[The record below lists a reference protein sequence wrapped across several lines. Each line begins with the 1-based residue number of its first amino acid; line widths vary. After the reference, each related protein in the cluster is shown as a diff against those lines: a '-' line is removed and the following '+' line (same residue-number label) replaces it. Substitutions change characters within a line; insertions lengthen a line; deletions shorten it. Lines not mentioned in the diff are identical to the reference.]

1 MAYSSVRQINDIFMA
16 DFKNFINSNNLEI
29 KNREDANNA
38 MKDFLNLRL
47 NSNNPAENYEDIN
60 PDLAIWTYSL
70 STTRDLLPYNNPG
83 YDIDKIIGEL
93 ISENYDRISLENP
106 EFANYIESNELLG
119 KYVTVLKEEKTD
131 VPETNEKE
139 DSGNLPDMEED
150 KEAAI
155 ASLYD
160 ENTEEQEL
168 PVIEESAVNPV
179 PVNEDKKER
188 KTVLNRTAKFAKIA
202 IPSALLIT
210 VLALIPQGGV
220 NTVDEPTEQNT
231 LTISEVTSKLANE
244 SGNTIE
250 NVGTNLSENVDLNES
265 NVESLITYED
275 YLACKGYIENLMS
288 VVESEDENYK
298 TSKTSL
304 SDTAAANI
312 PLMGLMDEA
321 SNGVSVN
328 EEFISGLQNDGYTV
342 PSNVNDIAVEN
353 SALAISYMLV
363 SHPNDIKLSDMVLG
377 ATDKEILD
385 GLQDRYNAI
394 LNASDENECKKALFN
409 LSEYE
414 EKNCGK
420 DGITH
425 IIGNEVVG
433 TVIPQVCANLS
444 NQNGWNLIT
453 SVPSESYVAGIAEDG
468 SLVEMKEES
477 VNQIT
482 MIDNEGNEIIDSG
495 ISLTEEDLNTIRQ
508 QVAGGNVNLS
518 IEGRGKFSSL
528 SSNPDLNARF
538 VDFGENSLG
547 ISSGLSVVK

>member
-1 MAYSSVRQINDIFMA
+1 
-16 DFKNFINSNNLEI
+16 
-29 KNREDANNA
+29 
-38 MKDFLNLRL
+38 
-47 NSNNPAENYEDIN
+47 
-60 PDLAIWTYSL
+60 
-70 STTRDLLPYNNPG
+70 
-83 YDIDKIIGEL
+83 
-93 ISENYDRISLENP
+93 
-106 EFANYIESNELLG
+106 
-119 KYVTVLKEEKTD
+119 
-131 VPETNEKE
+131 
-139 DSGNLPDMEED
+139 
-150 KEAAI
+150 
-155 ASLYD
+155 
-160 ENTEEQEL
+160 
-168 PVIEESAVNPV
+168 
-179 PVNEDKKER
+179 
-188 KTVLNRTAKFAKIA
+188 
-202 IPSALLIT
+202 
-210 VLALIPQGGV
+210 
-220 NTVDEPTEQNT
+220 
-231 LTISEVTSKLANE
+231 
-244 SGNTIE
+244 
-250 NVGTNLSENVDLNES
+250 
-265 NVESLITYED
+265 
-275 YLACKGYIENLMS
+275 
-288 VVESEDENYK
+288 
-298 TSKTSL
+298 
-304 SDTAAANI
+304 
-312 PLMGLMDEA
+312 MGLMDEA

-342 PSNVNDIAVEN
+342 PSNVNDILVEN

-377 ATDKEILD
+377 STDKEILD
-385 GLQDRYNAI
+385 GLQDRYNTV
-394 LNASDENECKKALFN
+394 LNARDENECKKALFN
-409 LSEYE
+409 LS
-414 EKNCGK
+414 
-420 DGITH
+420 D

>member
-1 MAYSSVRQINDIFMA
+1 MAYSSVRQINDVFMA
-16 DFKNFINSNNLEI
+16 DLKNYVNSNNLQI
-29 KNREDANNA
+29 KSKEDANNA
-38 MKDFLNLRL
+38 MRDFLNIRL
-47 NSNNPAENYEDIN
+47 NSNDDNDASQNYEDVN
-60 PDLAIWTYSL
+60 PDLAIWAYSL
-70 STTRDLLPYNNPG
+70 SQVKDLLPYGDNQG
-83 YDIDKIIGEL
+83 YNIDEIIGGL
-93 ISENYDRISLENP
+93 VKENYDRITKENP
-106 EFANYIESNELLG
+106 EFANYIESNEILG
-119 KYVTVLKEEKTD
+119 KYVTALKEEKTD
-131 VPETNEKE
+131 TPETNEKE
-139 DSGNLPDMEED
+139 DSENLPDMKED

-188 KTVLNRTAKFAKIA
+188 KTVLNKAAKFVKIA
-202 IPSALLIT
+202 VPVLLAGVLIAAVNGTMKENEVT
-210 VLALIPQGGV
+210 V
-220 NTVDEPTEQNT
+220 TEPTEQNT
-231 LTISEVTSKLANE
+231 LTISEVTNE
-244 SGNTIE
+244 LENNSETIENENSVNENTIE
-250 NVGTNLSENVDLNES
+250 SI
-265 NVESLITYED
+265 ITYED
-275 YLACKGYIENLMS
+275 YLACKSYIENMMS

-321 SNGVSVN
+321 SNGISVN
-328 EEFISGLQNDGYTV
+328 EEFITGLQNDGYTV

-353 SALAISYMLV
+353 SALAISYMLIN
-363 SHPNDIKLSDMVLG
+363 HPNDFKLSDMVLG
-377 ATDKEILD
+377 NTDKEILD
-385 GLQDRYNAI
+385 GLQERYNAV
-394 LNASDENECKKALFN
+394 LNAQDETECKKALFN

-433 TVIPQVCANLS
+433 TVIPQVCTNLS

-453 SVPSESYVAGIAEDG
+453 SVPSDSYVAGIAEDG

-482 MIDNEGNEIIDSG
+482 MIDNEGNEIVDSG
-495 ISLTEEDLNTIRQ
+495 VSLTEEDLNALRE
-508 QVAGGNVNLS
+508 QVAAGNTKLS

-528 SSNPDLNARF
+528 SSNPDLNSRF